1 MSELRKFHELDPSD
15 PLLRAER
22 AESVV
27 VKYAALDAQLAETFA
42 KLAELRASL
51 DRMQKLRA
59 NEEITK
65 AASAAFREAQS

>member
-1 MSELRKFHELDPSD
+1 MHILSDSD

-22 AESVV
+22 AESIIA
-27 VKYAALDAQLAETFA
+27 KYAALDDQLAVITT

-59 NEEITK
+59 DEEITK
-65 AASAAFREAQS
+65 AASAEMRKAQS